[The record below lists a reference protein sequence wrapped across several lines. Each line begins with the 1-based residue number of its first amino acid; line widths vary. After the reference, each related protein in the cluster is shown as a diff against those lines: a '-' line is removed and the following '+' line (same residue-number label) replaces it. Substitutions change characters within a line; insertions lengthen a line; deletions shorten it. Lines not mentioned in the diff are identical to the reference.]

1 MSTDRLDAA
10 RAVLRQRF
18 GYPEFRNGQAD
29 AIGAVL
35 SGRDVLVVLPTGGG
49 KSLCYQVPA
58 LVMPGMTVVISPLIS
73 LMHDQVQALERRGI
87 AATYVDSTLARGDLQ
102 ARLVRAMRGELKLLY
117 VAPERL
123 MTGDLARRLRSTS
136 LSLLAV
142 DEAHCISEWGHDFR
156 PSYLRLAQ
164 ARAAIG
170 APPTIALTATAT
182 PDVRRDI
189 VRQIGLKQPKVI
201 VTGFDRPNLEF
212 RVLAAN
218 TDKAKSA
225 ALLDVIRHSAG
236 ASVVYAST
244 RGTVERLAGFLS
256 RHGVPAAAYH
266 AGRDDSVRARAQAAF
281 MADKVRAI
289 VATNAFGMGVDK
301 PDVRTVV
308 HYAMPGT
315 LEAYYQEAGRGGRDG
330 QPAIATLLHAYADR
344 FTHEFFIAASSP
356 PWELVERVH
365 SLLLAAREG
374 MDQGALAARVGRGA
388 PGAGLEAALRVLRGA
403 GLVAEDAGPCDRANV
418 RLVATSKRIIQELGR
433 AESFELGVLRSLW
446 RAHGPRLEH
455 GLTVNL
461 SQLPP
466 GFGGAQHVAPV
477 LDALQSKQLLVW
489 SPVVQR
495 LQLTDRTTPLAKA
508 VPRASLER
516 HRRHSLAKLR
526 AMECYAFAKTC
537 RRAAL
542 LKYFGERPGVTRCAG
557 CDNCEKASGWK
568 PADRSGG

>member
-1 MSTDRLDAA
+1 MSTEPLDAA
-10 RAVLRQRF
+10 RAVLRQQF
-18 GYPEFRNGQAD
+18 GYPDFRKGQTE
-29 AIGAVL
+29 AIATVL
-35 SGRDVLVVLPTGGG
+35 AGRDVLVVLPTGGG

-58 LVMPGMTVVISPLIS
+58 LVLPGMTVVISPLIS

-87 AATYVDSTLARGDLQ
+87 SATYIDSTLERGELQ
-102 ARLVRAMRGELKLLY
+102 ARLMRAMRGELKLLY

-123 MTGDLARRLRSTS
+123 MTGDLARRLRSTR
-136 LSLLAV
+136 LALLAV

-189 VRQIGLKQPKVI
+189 VRQVGLKQPKVI
-201 VTGFDRPNLEF
+201 VTGFDRPNLTF
-212 RVLAAN
+212 RVLPAG
-218 TDKAKSA
+218 TDRLKSA
-225 ALLDVIRHSAG
+225 ALLDVMRRSTG

-256 RHGVPAAAYH
+256 RNGVPAAAYH
-266 AGRDDSVRARAQAAF
+266 AGRVDAVRARAQAAF
-281 MADKVRAI
+281 MTDKVRAI

-330 QPAIATLLHAYADR
+330 QPAVATLLHAYADR

-365 SLLLAAREG
+365 SLLRSGPEG
-374 MDQGALAARVGRGA
+374 IDPALLAARVGRGTA
-388 PGAGLEAALRVLRGA
+388 AAGLEAALRVLRGA
-403 GLVAEDAGPCDRANV
+403 GLLAEDGGAGEHANV
-418 RLVATSKRIIQELGR
+418 RLVATPKRIRAELGR

-446 RAHGPRLEH
+446 RAHGERLAH
-455 GLTVNL
+455 GLTVDL

-466 GFGGAQHVAPV
+466 GFGGVQNVGPV
-477 LDALQSKQLLVW
+477 LSALQARQLVVW
-489 SPVVQR
+489 SPVVRR
-495 LQLTDRTTPLAKA
+495 LQLSDPDTPLEKA
-508 VPRASLER
+508 VPKRSLER
-516 HRRHSLAKLR
+516 HRQHSLGKLR
-526 AMECYAFAKTC
+526 AMERYAFAKTC
-537 RRAAL
+537 RRAEL
-542 LKYFGERPGVTRCAG
+542 LRYFGERPRAVCSG
-557 CDNCEKASGWK
+557 CDNCSE
-568 PADRSGG
+568 